1 MFIPMMFENA
11 RNYGTAIIS
20 LAVVVDKWGCASRS
34 TDAARK
40 TTSQPS
46 NHLSQPPSPASVGQR
61 GPASQ
66 IGSSCVQ
73 ILSWKPTLTD
83 PGKEH
88 VRVTSGSDCGSE
100 SDPGLS
106 MGRTCA
112 GQKWFKF

>member
-11 RNYGTAIIS
+11 RNYRIAIIS
-20 LAVVVDKWGCASRS
+20 LAVVVNKWGCASCS

-88 VRVTSGSDCGSE
+88 VRVTSGADCKSE